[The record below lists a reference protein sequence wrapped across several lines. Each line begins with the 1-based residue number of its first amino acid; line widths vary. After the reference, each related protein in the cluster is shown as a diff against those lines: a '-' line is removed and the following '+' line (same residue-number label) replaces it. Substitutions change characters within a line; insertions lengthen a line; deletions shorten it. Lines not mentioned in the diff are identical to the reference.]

1 MRNRGQVRTT
11 AVTGAI
17 VDELIKVGLMVV
29 KDAGGKSHAQLLYPD
44 DYDFS
49 KDNNNSE
56 QTNEVTQ

>member
-1 MRNRGQVRTT
+1 
-11 AVTGAI
+11 
-17 VDELIKVGLMVV
+17 MVV